1 MLSGY
6 CNNVTSNS
14 GHIYRQLAG
23 SSGYETV
30 DGEGILHQ
38 SQNGNPGYGDWIV
51 NNDLSGGESGYIGEP
66 AAPLFDVHIGIVCA
80 YLLLTYTGNWDLA
93 TQNFTT
99 MKGNTVNPDQWI
111 GGKNGVLRGNRD
123 VVAVCM
129 RQFL

>member
-51 NNDLSGGESGYIGEP
+51 NNDLSGGESGYIGKWT
-66 AAPLFDVHIGIVCA
+66 ASFFDICVTCA
-80 YLLLTYTGNWDLA
+80 YRSALHRELGPCDPKLYYHE
-93 TQNFTT
+93 
-99 MKGNTVNPDQWI
+99 
-111 GGKNGVLRGNRD
+111 REH
-123 VVAVCM
+123 CES
-129 RQFL
+129 